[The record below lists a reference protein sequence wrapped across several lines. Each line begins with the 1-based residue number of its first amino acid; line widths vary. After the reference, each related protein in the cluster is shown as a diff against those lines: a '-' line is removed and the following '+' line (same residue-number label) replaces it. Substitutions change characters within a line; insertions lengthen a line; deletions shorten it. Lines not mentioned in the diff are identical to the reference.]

1 MTQNNLAC
9 EWQLYHLI
17 WWKILDFLCSF
28 QSPSESN
35 LLIIYIYILRSLLIS
50 FIIILI
56 SYISFIDIFSSKSN
70 LNDSKCMTL
79 R

>member
-35 LLIIYIYILRSLLIS
+35 QLIIYIYI
-50 FIIILI
+50 
-56 SYISFIDIFSSKSN
+56 YIYIYFKEPPDIMYNYIDILYKFH
-70 LNDSKCMTL
+70 
-79 R
+79 

>member
-35 LLIIYIYILRSLLIS
+35 QLIIYIYI
-50 FIIILI
+50 
-56 SYISFIDIFSSKSN
+56 YIYIYIF
-70 LNDSKCMTL
+70 
-79 R
+79 

>member
-35 LLIIYIYILRSLLIS
+35 QLIIYIYILRSLLIS
-50 FIIILI
+50 YIIILI